1 MIADPT
7 KTLSNWEVLTYVL
20 AELGRLENGVHL
32 EKIADRAFQLT
43 PGAFRW
49 ELDEFSDRIDKDKVR
64 VSLTDLEKPSKGRL
78 ARAIGPSQR
87 GQSKKTDV
95 WQLTP
100 EGVDWII
107 ENKGRL
113 EEALRGPRLALK
125 RNKAA
130 DLRKR
135 VSSSSLHRQFRSG
148 EKLDYSPYEF
158 TDLLECSP
166 DARSVVIQGRYDWL
180 LKQVRLLDDPDMVR
194 FVRMCGD
201 VHADML
207 AEEDDR

>member
-1 MIADPT
+1 MMTGDPT
-7 KTLSNWEVLTYVL
+7 KTLSNLEVLTYVL
-20 AELGRLENGVHL
+20 AELGELENAVHL
-32 EKIADRAFQLT
+32 EKIADRAYELT

-64 VSLTDLEKPSKGRL
+64 VSLTDLEKPSKGKL

-100 EGVDWII
+100 EGVEWII
-107 ENKGRL
+107 DNKGRI
-113 EEALRGPRLALK
+113 EDALKGPRLSLK
-125 RNKAA
+125 RSKAA
-130 DLRKR
+130 NLRKR
-135 VSSSSLHRQFRSG
+135 VSSSELHRQFRSK
-148 EKLDYSPYEF
+148 ETLQYSPYEF

-166 DARSVVIQGRYDWL
+166 DARSVVIQGRFDWL
-180 LKQVRLLDDPDMVR
+180 LNQARLLGDPNLVK

-207 AEEDDR
+207 MEEED

>member
-1 MIADPT
+1 MTLEPA
-7 KTLSNWEVLTYVL
+7 KTLSNWEILAYVL
-20 AELGRLENGVHL
+20 AELGELESSVHL
-32 EKIADRAFQLT
+32 EKIADRAYQLT

-64 VSLTDLEKPSKGRL
+64 VSLTDLEKPSKGKL

-100 EGVDWII
+100 DGVDWII
-107 ENKGRL
+107 DNKDRI
-113 EEALRGPRLALK
+113 EHALKGPRLELK
-125 RNKAA
+125 RGKATG
-130 DLRKR
+130 LRNR
-135 VSSSSLHRQFRSG
+135 LLSSGLHRQFRSRAN
-148 EKLDYSPYEF
+148 LVYSPYEF

-166 DARSVVIQGRYDWL
+166 DARSTLIQGRFDWL
-180 LKQVRLLDDPDMVR
+180 LKQVRLLDDPDLIT

-207 AEEDDR
+207 LEEDDR

>member
-1 MIADPT
+1 MTLEPT
-7 KTLSNWEVLTYVL
+7 KTLPNWEVLAYIL
-20 AELGRLENGVHL
+20 AELGELQTSVHL
-32 EKIADRAFQLT
+32 EKIADRAYQLT

-64 VSLTDLEKPSKGRL
+64 VSLTDLEKRSKGKL
-78 ARAIGPSQR
+78 ARAIGKSQR

-107 ENKGRL
+107 DNKDRI
-113 EEALRGPRLALK
+113 ERALKGPRLELK
-125 RNKAA
+125 RGKATE
-130 DLRKR
+130 LRNR
-135 VSSSSLHRQFRSG
+135 LAASGLYRQYRSG
-148 EKLDYSPYEF
+148 AKLEYSPYEF

-166 DARSVVIQGRYDWL
+166 DARSALIQGRFDWL
-180 LKQVRLLDDPDMVR
+180 LNQVRLLDDPDLVT
-194 FVRMCGD
+194 FVRTCGA

-207 AEEDDR
+207 VGEDDR